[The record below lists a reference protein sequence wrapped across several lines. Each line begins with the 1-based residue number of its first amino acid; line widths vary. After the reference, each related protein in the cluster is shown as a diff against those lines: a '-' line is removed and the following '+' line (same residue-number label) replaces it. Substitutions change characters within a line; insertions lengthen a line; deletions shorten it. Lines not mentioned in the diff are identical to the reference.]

1 MLQIRIVSNTG
12 TVYEGKVA
20 HVTFPGEAGSFA
32 VYPMHAPLI
41 SSLVK
46 GDIICYP
53 ANSPVNGTANNPAG
67 GHANNPA
74 GSENKVIPVQS
85 GFVEVN
91 ADRITACIE

>member
-46 GDIICYP
+46 GDIVCYP
-53 ANSPVNGTANNPAG
+53 ANSPVNDP
-67 GHANNPA
+67 ANNPA

>member
-1 MLQIRIVSNTG
+1 MLQIKIVSNTG
-12 TVYEGKVA
+12 TVFEGKVMHA
-20 HVTFPGEAGSFA
+20 TFPGESGSFA

-46 GDIICYP
+46 GDIVYYL
-53 ANSPVNGTANNPAG
+53 ANGPDNNPA
-67 GHANNPA
+67 
-74 GSENKVIPVQS
+74 NKETKMIPVQS